1 MIENKDRIGNFTS
14 SQIFNL
20 CAVNKDGSYS
30 SAYYTYIGKK
40 IRERKMKRSLDM
52 GKYGSAMAW
61 GKFLEKRVNDNLP
74 LDYQM
79 LHKSTKIHPKFDY
92 VAGSVDFLVPKVK
105 VSELKCYEPDKFSSY
120 VSCLMTGDLDQIK
133 REFAQEYWQ
142 MVNNSQ
148 IHKTPKM
155 EAIVYMPYES
165 EMDEI
170 RELAEDPEYLSA
182 IGMMPWETRFIV
194 EKPNSQ
200 LAVLPDDS
208 YFKNLNRF
216 EFDVPINDVIF
227 LNKNIISAGK
237 LLLAS

>member
-52 GKYGSAMAW
+52 GKYGTSMAW

-74 LDYQM
+74 LNYQM

-105 VSELKCYEPDKFSSY
+105 VSELKCYEPDKFSAY
-120 VSCLMTGDLDQIK
+120 VSALMTYDLEYIK
-133 REFAQEYWQ
+133 KEFAQEYWQ
-142 MVNNSQ
+142 MLNNSQ

-165 EMDEI
+165 EMEDI
-170 RELAEDPEYLSA
+170 RALAEDPEYLSA

-194 EKPNSQ
+194 EKPDSQ
-200 LAVLPDDS
+200 LAVLPNDS
-208 YFKNLNRF
+208 AFKNLNIF
-216 EFDVPINDVIF
+216 EFDVPIKDVIF
-227 LNKNIISAGK
+227 LNKNIISGGK